1 MSKRDAV
8 IAAAHS
14 WIKTP
19 YHSRAHVKGHGVD
32 CGWLLIEVY
41 AEAGVIEPFDPGEYA
56 PNWHLH
62 RSAEMYL
69 DHILTH
75 GAEEIERDALQP
87 GDIIVVKFGRT
98 YSHGAIYIGDGNI
111 IHAYVGRPVD
121 VAELNEFIDR
131 PKKYYR
137 VKGIEQ

>member
-1 MSKRDAV
+1 MQAAGVDRLFCPRPQL
-8 IAAAHS
+8 AAA
-14 WIKTP
+14 
-19 YHSRAHVKGHGVD
+19 A
-32 CGWLLIEVY
+32 VY
-41 AEAGVIEPFDPGEYA
+41 
-56 PNWHLH
+56 
-62 RSAEMYL
+62 
-69 DHILTH
+69 ILTH